1 MSYRFSVTAFS
12 KKRMMI
18 PFIFLVIFSRV
29 IALGN
34 GKRILLWGSGLSG
47 IAVAAAFL
55 CSSGVRDCVELGHG
69 PAHSQVED
77 PDQLH
82 GGWQNQRGNK
92 GKQVAGE
99 DKYKDRKNNISWQ
112 WWSWGFRVLQCLLFA
127 AIMLCECL
135 KPSVG
140 GKASQIF
147 LLQLCY
153 SSHRGGGMTKPHD
166 RSVGLFHTASPL
178 FYLSVRKRQSS

>member
-1 MSYRFSVTAFS
+1 
-12 KKRMMI
+12 MI

-82 GGWQNQRGNK
+82 GAWQNQRGNK

-99 DKYKDRKNNISWQ
+99 DKYKDRKKQHQLAVVELGVQSPAV
-112 WWSWGFRVLQCLLFA
+112 SSFRSDYAVW
-127 AIMLCECL
+127 M
-135 KPSVG
+135 S
-140 GKASQIF
+140 
-147 LLQLCY
+147 
-153 SSHRGGGMTKPHD
+153 
-166 RSVGLFHTASPL
+166 
-178 FYLSVRKRQSS
+178 